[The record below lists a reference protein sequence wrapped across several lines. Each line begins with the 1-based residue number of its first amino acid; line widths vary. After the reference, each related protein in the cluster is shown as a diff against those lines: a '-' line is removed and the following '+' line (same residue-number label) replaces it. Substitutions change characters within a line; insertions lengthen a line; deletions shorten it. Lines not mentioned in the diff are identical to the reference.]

1 MEKCQFFFDL
11 EKGITLNFYQI
22 LKTLNF
28 PAFTVK
34 SKTYFSFFKSLV
46 CGISLQYFL
55 FHLSHDP
62 PINDGDSI
70 NILRFVEKTKPI
82 VNFAIPKNKKLSFD
96 TLLNYLV
103 SLSHLEEAELNF
115 LNIPYVQKKSVVKS
129 LNRNLKSIKITLFQ
143 PISFLLY
150 IGKKFE
156 NLQTL
161 DVGIFDENFTVEHL
175 TKKNNKNFSLFKN
188 LTTFRFL
195 CNSPYKHCPC
205 LLDTILTI
213 LNRSQKTLEFF
224 ELKFY
229 NWSADVSKIISFICS
244 KNIPLKC
251 ISLMVVKLFNVDI
264 MNIVKLNK
272 NKELIIK
279 LYNCG
284 GEYNRAGIKAALPYI
299 EQNNLNK
306 QIVWNR
312 DILDGSTFQ

>member
-1 MEKCQFFFDL
+1 MGFSAKSLKKLCVEVILKTYYYHGNLYCHFDEFSNVVAAFRKLMPALAKQTFCKNISARGLDFEKFLWFLNFVVQNINMNGCIIEANCRNLSEVNFFGYNYLNGKISVVLKTEPQHIPNLKEYPVDKKLFRYQPKDKCELDTKCKKVLKLAILNFALVNSRMEKCQFFFDL
-11 EKGITLNFYQI
+11 EKGITLNFYQT

-103 SLSHLEEAELNF
+103 SLSHLEETELNF

-156 NLQTL
+156 NL
-161 DVGIFDENFTVEHL
+161 
-175 TKKNNKNFSLFKN
+175 
-188 LTTFRFL
+188 
-195 CNSPYKHCPC
+195 
-205 LLDTILTI
+205 
-213 LNRSQKTLEFF
+213 
-224 ELKFY
+224 
-229 NWSADVSKIISFICS
+229 
-244 KNIPLKC
+244 
-251 ISLMVVKLFNVDI
+251 
-264 MNIVKLNK
+264 
-272 NKELIIK
+272 
-279 LYNCG
+279 
-284 GEYNRAGIKAALPYI
+284 
-299 EQNNLNK
+299 
-306 QIVWNR
+306 
-312 DILDGSTFQ
+312 